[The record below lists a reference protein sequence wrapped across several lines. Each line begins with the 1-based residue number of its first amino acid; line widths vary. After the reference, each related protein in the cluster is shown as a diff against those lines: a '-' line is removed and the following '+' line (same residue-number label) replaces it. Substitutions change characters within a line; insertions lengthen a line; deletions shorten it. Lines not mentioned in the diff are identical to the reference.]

1 MSKEKK
7 YRENNLIK
15 NGSEAC
21 MPSGGSFMK
30 EEQTWQFLS
39 QLLADSQPQSMDL
52 YLVRQYA
59 RLRLCDVDLLRAEYK
74 HVFKKACPYNSYREA
89 IISRLTDHYT
99 KGEPN
104 DNPLAKT
111 SQGSNTNFP
120 DGTIITKQYKGED
133 HIIEC
138 INGGFSYRNIKFKNI
153 TAVARHIS
161 QTNCSGVR
169 FFKSKTTITYGGT
182 DE

>member
-1 MSKEKK
+1 
-7 YRENNLIK
+7 
-15 NGSEAC
+15 
-21 MPSGGSFMK
+21 MK

-120 DGTIITKQYKGED
+120 E
-133 HIIEC
+133 
-138 INGGFSYRNIKFKNI
+138 
-153 TAVARHIS
+153 
-161 QTNCSGVR
+161 
-169 FFKSKTTITYGGT
+169 
-182 DE
+182 